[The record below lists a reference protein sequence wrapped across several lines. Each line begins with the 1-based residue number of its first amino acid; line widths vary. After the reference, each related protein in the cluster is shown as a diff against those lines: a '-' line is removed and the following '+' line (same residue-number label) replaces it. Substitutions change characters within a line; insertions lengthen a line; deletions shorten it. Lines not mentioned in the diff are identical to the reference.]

1 MLFFFI
7 KQYIFLIN
15 YNIFDKI
22 LILLYTVLNIY
33 PLGVVMKVSQSA
45 KEKTKA
51 KILDSAVELIIEKGF
66 KNASM
71 REMAKL
77 AGVSNPT
84 IYNYFPTKEK
94 ILYAYVEQKHK
105 ESAQILQEI
114 EDFNSY
120 TLREQLQTLI
130 ETELEL
136 YLEDREFILQISD
149 MVFKSGGLKLE
160 SLYGNNKIFIDMV
173 QDMLEI
179 AIDAKEIP
187 KPPMEEHLP
196 KLFWDFYIM
205 VVAYWVKDDSESF
218 ENTTQFIDHSS
229 GVIEALLQSTIM
241 NKAHDLGMFLFKT
254 HLLSSLERFSV
265 KKSKFSKIKRDL
277 KGVFNA

>member
-1 MLFFFI
+1 
-7 KQYIFLIN
+7 
-15 YNIFDKI
+15 
-22 LILLYTVLNIY
+22 VLNIY

-218 ENTTQFIDHSS
+218 ENTTQFIDHSL
-229 GVIEALLQSTIM
+229 GVIEALLQSSIM

>member
-1 MLFFFI
+1 
-7 KQYIFLIN
+7 
-15 YNIFDKI
+15 
-22 LILLYTVLNIY
+22 
-33 PLGVVMKVSQSA
+33 MKVSQSA

-51 KILDSAVELIIEKGF
+51 KILESAVDLIIEKGF
-66 KNASM
+66 KSASM
-71 REMAKL
+71 REMAKN

-105 ESAQILQEI
+105 ETAQILQGI
-114 EDFNSY
+114 EDFNTY

-149 MVFKSGGLKLE
+149 MVFHSSGLKLE
-160 SLYGNNKIFIDMV
+160 SLYSNNKIFTDII

-179 AIDAKEIP
+179 AIEAKEIP
-187 KPPMEEHLP
+187 KPPLEEHLP
-196 KLFWDFYIM
+196 RLFWDYYIM
-205 VVAYWVKDDSESF
+205 VVAYWVKDDSEMF
-218 ENTTQFIDHSS
+218 ENTTQFIDHSL
-229 GVIEALLQSTIM
+229 GAIEALLQSSVM

-254 HLLSSLERFSV
+254 HLLSSLE
-265 KKSKFSKIKRDL
+265 KFSTKKTKFAKIKRDL
-277 KGVFNA
+277 KGIFDAK

>member
-1 MLFFFI
+1 
-7 KQYIFLIN
+7 
-15 YNIFDKI
+15 
-22 LILLYTVLNIY
+22 
-33 PLGVVMKVSQSA
+33 MKVSQSA

-51 KILDSAVELIIEKGF
+51 KILLSAVDLIIEKGF

-71 REMAKL
+71 REMAKN

-105 ESAQILQEI
+105 ETALILQGI

-120 TLREQLQTLI
+120 TLREQLQALI

-149 MVFKSGGLKLE
+149 MVFHSAGLKLE
-160 SLYGNNKIFIDMV
+160 SLYSNNKVFTDMV
-173 QDMLEI
+173 KDMLEI
-179 AIDAKEIP
+179 AIEAEEIP
-187 KPPMEEHLP
+187 RPPLEEHLP
-196 KLFWDFYIM
+196 RLFWDYYIM
-205 VVAYWVKDDSESF
+205 VVAYWVKDESEMF
-218 ENTTQFIDHSS
+218 ENTTQFIDHSL

-254 HLLSSLERFSV
+254 HLLSSLEKFST

-277 KGVFNA
+277 KGVFDAK

>member
-1 MLFFFI
+1 
-7 KQYIFLIN
+7 
-15 YNIFDKI
+15 
-22 LILLYTVLNIY
+22 
-33 PLGVVMKVSQSA
+33 MKVSQSA

-51 KILDSAVELIIEKGF
+51 KILNSAVDLIIEKGF

-71 REMAKL
+71 REMAKN

-94 ILYAYVEQKHK
+94 ILYAYVKQKHK

-114 EDFNSY
+114 EDFNTYS
-120 TLREQLQTLI
+120 LREQLQALI

-149 MVFKSGGLKLE
+149 MVFKSSGLKLE
-160 SLYGNNKIFIDMV
+160 SLYSNNQIFLDMV
-173 QDMLEI
+173 KDIIDIAIEAEEI
-179 AIDAKEIP
+179 AE
-187 KPPMEEHLP
+187 PPFKEHLP
-196 KLFWDFYIM
+196 KLFWDYYIM

-218 ENTTQFIDHSS
+218 ENTTQFIDHSL

-254 HLLSSLERFSV
+254 HLLSSLERFSI
-265 KKSKFSKIKRDL
+265 KKSRFTKIKRDL
-277 KGVFNA
+277 KGVFNV

>member
-1 MLFFFI
+1 
-7 KQYIFLIN
+7 
-15 YNIFDKI
+15 
-22 LILLYTVLNIY
+22 
-33 PLGVVMKVSQSA
+33 MKVSQSA

-51 KILDSAVELIIEKGF
+51 KILLSAVDLIIEKGF

-71 REMAKL
+71 REMAKN

-105 ESAQILQEI
+105 ETALILQGI

-120 TLREQLQTLI
+120 TLREQLQALI

-149 MVFKSGGLKLE
+149 MVFHSAGLKLE
-160 SLYGNNKIFIDMV
+160 SLYSNNEVFTDMV
-173 QDMLEI
+173 KDMLEI
-179 AIDAKEIP
+179 AIEAEEIP
-187 KPPMEEHLP
+187 RPPLEEHLP
-196 KLFWDFYIM
+196 RLFWDYYIM
-205 VVAYWVKDDSESF
+205 VVAYWVKDESEMF
-218 ENTTQFIDHSS
+218 ENTTQFIDHSL

-254 HLLSSLERFSV
+254 HLLSSLEKFST

-277 KGVFNA
+277 KGVFDAK